1 MDPLV
6 LGLLVGLAS
15 AAPLGP
21 QNAYLLQVGLQL
33 PTTRAW
39 GAAALVV
46 GLDVSVSLTGATLAG
61 RLLSS
66 APGLRVPALAVGAVV
81 LLALGGQILWR
92 ARPRRDPRHLLQLTT
107 TDAAAAGGRAD
118 RGAIGWSRK
127 RLVLGALAVTWLN
140 PSALLDSSLLFGGLV
155 ASTRLADLPVL
166 VVGLCAASAL
176 WTAGLLGVLRAV
188 RARLVDFARRWVE
201 RAAGAVVVAVGI
213 RFAAQAVGVL

>member
-46 GLDVSVSLTGATLAG
+46 GLDVSVSLTGAVLAG
-61 RLLSS
+61 RLLE
-66 APGLRVPALAVGAVV
+66 AVPGLRVPALAVGAAV
-81 LLALGGQILWR
+81 LLVMGWQILWR
-92 ARPRRDPRHLLQLTT
+92 TRPRHGARHLPGT
-107 TDAAAAGGRAD
+107 AAVAGEPAV
-118 RGAIGWSRK
+118 AWSRR

-155 ASTRLADLPVL
+155 AATRLEHLPALVL
-166 VVGLCAASAL
+166 GLCTASVV
-176 WTAGLLGVLRAV
+176 WTAGFVAVLRAV
-188 RARLVDFARRWVE
+188 RARLVERARCWLE
-201 RAAGAVVVAVGI
+201 RAAGAVVLVVGL

>member
-33 PTTRAW
+33 PTARAW

-46 GLDVSVSLTGATLAG
+46 GLDVSVSLTGASLAG
-61 RLLSS
+61 RLLSA
-66 APGLRVPALAVGAVV
+66 APGLRGPALAVGAAV
-81 LLALGGQILWR
+81 LLLMGGQILWR
-92 ARPRRDPRHLLQLTT
+92 TRPRRSPRHLVGAAPAG
-107 TDAAAAGGRAD
+107 DAAGWGR
-118 RGAIGWSRK
+118 R

-155 ASTRLADLPVL
+155 AATRLADLPAL
-166 VVGLCAASAL
+166 VVGLCAALAL
-176 WTAGLLGVLRAV
+176 WTAGFVAVLRAV
-188 RARLVDFARRWVE
+188 RARLVERARCWLE
-201 RAAGAVVVAVGI
+201 RAAGAVVLAVGL
-213 RFAAQAVGVL
+213 RFAAQAVGAL

>member
-46 GLDVSVSLTGATLAG
+46 GLDVSVSLVGASLAG
-61 RLLSS
+61 RLLSA
-66 APGLRVPALAVGAVV
+66 APGLRVPALAVGAAV
-81 LLALGGQILWR
+81 LLLMGGQILWR
-92 ARPRRDPRHLLQLTT
+92 TRPRRSPRHLLELTT
-107 TDAAAAGGRAD
+107 TTSAADGSPASA
-118 RGAIGWSRK
+118 WSRR

-155 ASTRLADLPVL
+155 ASTRLADLPLLVL
-166 VVGLCAASAL
+166 GLCAASVL
-176 WTAGLLGVLRAV
+176 WTAGLVGVLRAV
-188 RARLVDFARRWVE
+188 RARLVERARCWME
-201 RAAGAVVVAVGI
+201 RAAGAVVVAVGL

>member
-21 QNAYLLQVGLQL
+21 QNAFLLQVGLQL
-33 PTTRAW
+33 PTARAW

-61 RLLSS
+61 RLLEA
-66 APGLRVPALAVGAVV
+66 APGLRIPALAVGAAV
-81 LLALGGQILWR
+81 LLVMGWQILWR
-92 ARPRRDPRHLLQLTT
+92 TRPRRSPRHLVEVV
-107 TDAAAAGGRAD
+107 AAV
-118 RGAIGWSRK
+118 GAPTAGWSRR

-155 ASTRLADLPVL
+155 AATRLADLPALVL
-166 VVGLCAASAL
+166 GLCAASAL
-176 WTAGLLGVLRAV
+176 WTAGFVGVLRAV
-188 RARLVDFARRWVE
+188 RARLVERARCWME
-201 RAAGAVVVAVGI
+201 RAAGAVVLGVGL

>member
-33 PTTRAW
+33 PTARAW

-46 GLDVSVSLTGATLAG
+46 GLDVSVSLVGAGLAG
-61 RLLSS
+61 RLLSE
-66 APGLRVPALAVGAVV
+66 APHLRVPALVVGAAV
-81 LLALGGQILWR
+81 LLVMGGQILWR
-92 ARPRRDPRHLLQLTT
+92 TRPRRAPRHLLALGTT
-107 TDAAAAGGRAD
+107 TAATGAVPGAAVG
-118 RGAIGWSRK
+118 GWSRR

-155 ASTRLADLPVL
+155 ASARLADLPVL
-166 VVGLCAASAL
+166 VLGLCAASVL
-176 WTAGLLGVLRAV
+176 WTAGFVGVLRAV
-188 RARLVDFARRWVE
+188 RARLVERARCWVE
-201 RAAGAVVVAVGI
+201 RAAGAVVVVVGL
-213 RFAAQAVGVL
+213 RFAAQAAGVL

>member
-1 MDPLV
+1 VDPLV

-33 PTTRAW
+33 PTARAW

-46 GLDVSVSLTGATLAG
+46 GLDVSVSLTGALLAG
-61 RLLSS
+61 RLLSA
-66 APGLRVPALAVGAVV
+66 APGLRVPALAVGAAV
-81 LLALGGQILWR
+81 LLLMGAQILWR
-92 ARPRRDPRHLLQLTT
+92 TRPRRRPRHLLGLTT
-107 TDAAAAGGRAD
+107 TTDGAAGPPVS
-118 RGAIGWSRK
+118 GWSRR

-155 ASTRLADLPVL
+155 ASTRLVDLPVL
-166 VVGLCAASAL
+166 VLGLCAASAL

-188 RARLVDFARRWVE
+188 RARLVERARCWVE
-201 RAAGAVVVAVGI
+201 RAAGAVVVAVGL